1 MKHFTQTWRGT
12 SHVPRGMC
20 VPRRATC
27 VWKVPYISGCSFS
40 NGAPSATVTRKRPY
54 ITQLTSCH
62 DPRLSLPPT
71 PGEYGLRSQGRLRLR
86 QPGDVL
92 LPQLQL
98 LQEGQDARGRGKV
111 GLDQWRCTERVCV
124 PACSAEA
131 ARFRRW
137 FRVRACVR
145 TRLCARLRAR
155 VRARREEIEGH
166 GGIGFPLDVQP
177 GFLLLEF
184 SFIYISFLFSSF
196 FGKSSQGPVTL
207 VTGIIFSSI
216 LPSVLVPLFLFV
228 SRRFS
233 KQCIRIAKGSTD
245 SYCMRY
251 TAATWRKHALAS
263 KRDHLTTCASCKHMC
278 NVYVLIPLFL
288 GYVLLYTCHFGTFV
302 NALLRSGIFFLVLL
316 LLLLFF
322 VMHLC
327 DLFSYCWFKC
337 QSVWL
342 SLEQVTRLMP

>member
-1 MKHFTQTWRGT
+1 
-12 SHVPRGMC
+12 MC
-20 VPRRATC
+20 NPD
-27 VWKVPYISGCSFS
+27 
-40 NGAPSATVTRKRPY
+40 
-54 ITQLTSCH
+54 SCYW
-62 DPRLSLPPT
+62 S
-71 PGEYGLRSQGRLRLR
+71 
-86 QPGDVL
+86 
-92 LPQLQL
+92 
-98 LQEGQDARGRGKV
+98 
-111 GLDQWRCTERVCV
+111 
-124 PACSAEA
+124 
-131 ARFRRW
+131 
-137 FRVRACVR
+137 
-145 TRLCARLRAR
+145 
-155 VRARREEIEGH
+155 
-166 GGIGFPLDVQP
+166 
-177 GFLLLEF
+177 FLL
-184 SFIYISFLFSSF
+184 YIFLFFSLLF

-327 DLFSYCWFKC
+327 DLFSYC
-337 QSVWL
+337 
-342 SLEQVTRLMP
+342 